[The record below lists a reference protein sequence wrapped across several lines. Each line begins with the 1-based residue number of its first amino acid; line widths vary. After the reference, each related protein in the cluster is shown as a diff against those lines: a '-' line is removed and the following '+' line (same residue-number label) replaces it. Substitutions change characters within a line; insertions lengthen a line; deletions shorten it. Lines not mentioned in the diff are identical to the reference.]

1 MRRYFISYSYING
14 FENIMVEY
22 PHKISTME
30 HIEEIQEYIKTY
42 LRNKFDYGNKV
53 KVLYFK
59 EVFDEWV

>member
-1 MRRYFISYSYING
+1 MRKYFISYSFING

-30 HIEEIQEYIKTY
+30 HIKTY

-59 EVFDEWV
+59 EVFDE